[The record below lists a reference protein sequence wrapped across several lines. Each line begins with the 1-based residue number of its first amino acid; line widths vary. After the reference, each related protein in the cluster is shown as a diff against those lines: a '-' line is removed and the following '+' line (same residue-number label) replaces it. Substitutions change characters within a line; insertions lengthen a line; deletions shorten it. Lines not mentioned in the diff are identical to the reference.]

1 MLRALRL
8 VKAIVNARPEIVRFL
23 FKKYGIDAEPT
34 ELALV
39 LALQSQG
46 DQFKIDL
53 ANLVSGKTTI
63 TMNADGDTPVTPSAT
78 DTSWLDT
85 LSGYIADLGKIVSGG
100 TAIWGQVSG
109 AIDANTTSD
118 AEYNLEVLKLQYS
131 QEAAAK
137 QQQTIIIA
145 VAGIALVVIV
155 LAVIMLKRK

>member
-23 FKKYGIDAEPT
+23 FKKYGIDTEPT

-63 TMNADGDTPVTPSAT
+63 SMGADGDTPVTPATT

-85 LSGYIADLGKIVSGG
+85 LSGYITDLGKIVTGG
-100 TAIWGQVSG
+100 TAIWGQVSS
-109 AIDANTTSD
+109 AIDANTTS
-118 AEYNLEVLKLQYS
+118 AQEYNLELLKLQYS

-145 VAGIALVVIV
+145 VAGIALVIIV
-155 LAVIMLKRK
+155 LAVLMLKRK